1 MWVEG
6 NQQVN
11 NAWSR
16 SFQKKHPRGATEE
29 ALVLFGHGSTH
40 AAMSLHHKWPAE
52 HVYFMAPEFA
62 ASARGQYKKAYTL
75 LEELGAITVAG
86 RNSPPTGVEGI
97 FFAVALC
104 QQVCACAVYCVRN
117 APLSAL
123 PATSRVRESATGF
136 VCTRM
141 WSRRWLRCL
150 TPCERYNR
158 NLQVHVY
165 GFNVAEQLDPSVQYH
180 YHDKVE
186 GEIGAHSFNFQAI
199 FLRMLAAEGHF
210 ALCVPGLAAD
220 ECATGV

>member
-1 MWVEG
+1 VWAEDK
-6 NQQVN
+6 QQVN

-40 AAMSLHHKWPAE
+40 AAMSLHHKWPSE

-75 LEELGAITVAG
+75 LEEQGAITVAG

-97 FFAVALC
+97 FFAMALC
-104 QQVCACAVYCVRN
+104 QQVCALCLFLCPPGDEPRAGERGLYSTVEWAMATLSHTRRAVCRN
-117 APLSAL
+117 
-123 PATSRVRESATGF
+123 R
-136 VCTRM
+136 
-141 WSRRWLRCL
+141 
-150 TPCERYNR
+150 
-158 NLQVHVY
+158 QVHVY

-210 ALCVPGLAAD
+210 ALCVPGLATD
-220 ECATGV
+220 QCAMGV